1 MAIDISTYIPVNSSV
16 QNILSGRKIF
26 AGIGLT
32 INPLIPTTTPILQF
46 TSSSAVSAY
55 FGSSSNE
62 YAAAVKYFATSTS
75 ATSKPQYIY
84 FGKYVLDA
92 IAPYL
97 RSGVV
102 SNTATKLTALQAITA
117 GVMTV
122 TVNGVAYSTTGIDL
136 SAAASLT
143 AVATALTTAI
153 RTANAALVTADF
165 TITWDATFK
174 QFVASIPGTGAT
186 KTMNYFSSVST
197 NLATILQFTLAQN
210 AVLSQGQ
217 NATSPADNM
226 TNLSVGFTDQ
236 FSIIFVDTLGGDLDD
251 TINFG
256 VATWVS
262 AQGDRYSHFLWS
274 NEVAL
279 ESQSDT
285 TSIWYQVNQAGLNNI
300 SIFDE
305 VLYNNS
311 DRAFA
316 AAGIFASVDLTQPNS
331 AITLAFKTQTGLL
344 PSVTSTAIAQILDG
358 PGTVNPNGKSINY
371 YGNVG
376 IGGTNNQVNW
386 FYGSYT
392 TGKWTY
398 IDNLVAQIW
407 IAIQFQTS
415 LANLFGSVGQ
425 VPNDPDG
432 QGQIRSVLTAAAN
445 DCITNGIIAV
455 GVVFDASTVQEIKT
469 DFGVNAQELTNNG
482 YVIVNSASSQALRQI
497 RESSPWFFLYVKGS
511 AIQYLPINTKTYY

>member
-1 MAIDISTYIPVNSSV
+1 MSIDISEYIPVSSSV
-16 QNILSGRKIF
+16 ENILSGRKIF
-26 AGIGLT
+26 AGIGLS

-46 TSSSAVSAY
+46 TSSAAVSAY
-55 FGSSSNE
+55 FGSDSNE
-62 YAAAVKYFATSTS
+62 YDVSVKYFAAYTS
-75 ATSKPQYIY
+75 ALSKPAYIY

-102 SNTATKLTALQAITA
+102 ANTTTKLTALQAISA

-122 TVNGVAYSTTGIDL
+122 TVNGTAYPTTGIDL

-174 QFVASIPGTGAT
+174 QFVAAIPGTGAT
-186 KTMNYFSSVST
+186 KTMSYFSSAST
-197 NLATILQFTLAQN
+197 SLATILQFTLAEG

-217 NATSPADNM
+217 GATTPAA
-226 TNLSVGFTDQ
+226 NLTSLETGFTDQ
-236 FSIIFVDTLGGDLDD
+236 FSIAFVDDLDGDLDD
-251 TINFG
+251 EINLA
-256 VATWVS
+256 VATWIS
-262 AQGDRYSHFLWS
+262 DQGDKYNDFLWDS
-274 NEVAL
+274 ATAI
-279 ESQSDT
+279 QSSTDT
-285 TSIWYQVNQAGLNNI
+285 TSIWYQVGQAGLNNI

-305 VLYNNS
+305 VLLDNS
-311 DRAFA
+311 QRAFA
-316 AAGIFASVDLTQPNS
+316 AMGAFAALDLTQPNS
-331 AITLAFKTQTGLL
+331 AMTLAFKTQTGLA
-344 PSVTSTAIAQILDG
+344 PSVTSTPIAQILK
-358 PGTVNPNGKSINY
+358 TKKINY

-376 IGGTNNQVNW
+376 ISGTTIQKNF
-386 FYGSYT
+386 FYGGYT
-392 TGKWTY
+392 SGKWGY
-398 IDNLVAQIW
+398 IDNQVAQIW
-407 IAIQFQTS
+407 IAIQFQVA
-415 LANLFGSVGQ
+415 LVNLFGAVSE

-432 QGQIRSVLTAAAN
+432 QGQIRTVLTAAAD

-455 GVVFDASTVQEIKT
+455 GVVFDAATVQEIKT

-497 RESSPWFFLYVKGS
+497 RESSPWFFLYVKAS
-511 AIQYLPINTKTYY
+511 AIQYLPINTKTYF